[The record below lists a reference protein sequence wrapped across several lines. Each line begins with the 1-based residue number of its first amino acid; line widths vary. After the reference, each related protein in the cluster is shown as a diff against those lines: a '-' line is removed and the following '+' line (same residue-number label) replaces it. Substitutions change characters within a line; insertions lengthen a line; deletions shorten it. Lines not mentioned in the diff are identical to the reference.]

1 MSGPQGLYDAAWLD
15 WRPQAQTLL
24 LHLPE
29 MIFLNLYYHWM
40 ICSSLVPQQMSW
52 LQQQLIWLHQQM
64 VRSHQ
69 HMI

>member
-29 MIFLNLYYHWM
+29 MIFLNLYYHWK
-40 ICSSLVPQQMSW
+40 ILSSLVPQQM
-52 LQQQLIWLHQQM
+52 M
-64 VRSHQ
+64 RSHQ